1 VGYDADT
8 QRYTFEDTRST
19 AKGLPRLY
27 IGEPG
32 MEYGGVM
39 TPMGVNLDVQGDAV
53 REAFSSTE
61 RGMYNFWLNLGS

>member
-19 AKGLPRLY
+19 AKGSPRLY

-39 TPMGVNLDVQGDAV
+39 TPMGGEDVQGDSV

-61 RGMYNFWLNLGS
+61 RGML